1 MADSTDHKSFITSF
15 AKHLNPGK
23 IPFLEFANEAMM
35 EYMSHEPD
43 EFHPL
48 ADMHKNWHDTIAEN
62 ERVAIICAR
71 GHLKTSFSL
80 TYLLWQMYSNPNFR
94 ALYIGNT
101 FTQVVDKLTQF
112 EELCRR
118 SWRVAPLIPSKE
130 NVLQN
135 DVRWN
140 MTQKGFANGSRVRG
154 AVMAGAMEGPHV
166 HLIIL
171 DDVLEEF
178 PRIKDDKIIN
188 FMNRVVLPM
197 RLPKARIMLI
207 GTQKRPDDIT
217 AYVKENPYWNT
228 IWHPALKD
236 DGTPRWPEYWT
247 IDRLEEERLA
257 MGTRA
262 FESEYMLNPID
273 PDSAVIPWSVIE
285 PCLNNGLE
293 MFSGPIKGWVTV
305 MGVDLAVGFDTQHD
319 ETAYCVLA
327 YNPKTEQRKVL
338 HQWSGKIQGE
348 GASWL
353 NEQITNISKIAS
365 IYNPEKIMI
374 ESNGFQRLVAHAAR
388 DVEKLPIATHHTGN
402 ERNHAQIGIPG
413 IAVAMEKGLYEI
425 PFSDTAKDNT
435 RPGTRDLVKGLTQ
448 LMWDGKG
455 KLEGHVADT
464 VISLWM
470 CELAIEERERKK
482 LNMTNWTWL

>member
-1 MADSTDHKSFITSF
+1 MTDVTAHKEFITSF
-15 AKHLNPGK
+15 SKHLNPGK
-23 IPFLEFANEAMM
+23 LPFLEFAHEALM
-35 EYMSHEPD
+35 EYMLEEPD
-43 EFHPL
+43 EFYPL
-48 ADMHKNWHDTIAEN
+48 ADMHKTWYNSLKTK

-80 TYLLWQMYSNPNFR
+80 TYLLWQMSSNPNFR

-101 FTQVVDKLTQF
+101 FSQVVDKLTQF

-118 SWRVAPLIPSKE
+118 SWRIAPLIPSKE
-130 NVLQN
+130 NTLYN
-135 DVRWN
+135 SVRWN
-140 MTQKGFANGSRVRG
+140 LTQKEFSNGSRVRG
-154 AVMAGAMEGPHV
+154 AVIGGALEGPHV
-166 HLIIL
+166 HLLIL

-178 PRIKDDKIIN
+178 PRLNDEKIIN
-188 FMNRVVLPM
+188 YLNRVVLPM
-197 RLPKARIMLI
+197 RLPKSQIMLI
-207 GTQKRPDDIT
+207 GTQKRINDVT
-217 AYVKENPYWNT
+217 AYVKENPYWDC
-228 IWHPALKD
+228 IWHPAITKK
-236 DGTPRWPEYWT
+236 GKPRWPEYWT
-247 IDRLEEERLA
+247 HERLEEERLS

-273 PDSAVIPWSVIE
+273 PDSAVIPWSVLE
-285 PCLNNGLE
+285 PCLNNDLE
-293 MFSGPIKGWVTV
+293 MISGAVNDWITV

-319 ETAYCVLA
+319 ETAYCVVA

-338 HQWSGKIQGE
+338 HQWNGKVQGE

-353 NEQITNISKIAS
+353 KEQVTNISKIAG
-365 IYNPEKIMI
+365 IYKPEKIMV

-388 DVEKLPIATHHTGN
+388 DVERLPIATHNTGN

-425 PFSDTAKDNT
+425 PFGATAKENS
-435 RPGTRDLVKGLTQ
+435 RPGTRDLVRGLMQ

-455 KLEGHVADT
+455 KLEGHVSDA

-482 LNMTNWTWL
+482 LNMTNWDWL

>member
-1 MADSTDHKSFITSF
+1 MTDVTDHKDFITYF

-23 IPFLEFANEAMM
+23 IPFLEFTDEAMM
-35 EYMSHEPD
+35 EYMVEEPD
-43 EFHPL
+43 EYFPL
-48 ADMHKNWHDTIAEN
+48 ADMHKTWYKSLQEN

-80 TYLLWQMYSNPNFR
+80 TYLLWQMYSNSNFR

-101 FTQVVDKLTQF
+101 FSQVVDKLTQF

-118 SWRVAPLIPSKE
+118 SWRVSPLIPSKE
-130 NVLQN
+130 NTKYN
-135 DVRWN
+135 TARWN
-140 MTQKGFANGSRVRG
+140 MTQKEFSNGSRVRG
-154 AVMAGAMEGPHV
+154 AVIGGALEGPHV

-178 PRIKDDKIIN
+178 PRLNDEKIIN
-188 FMNRVVLPM
+188 YLNRVVLPM
-197 RLPKARIMLI
+197 RLPKSQIVLI
-207 GTQKRPDDIT
+207 GTQKRPADIT
-217 AYVKENPYWNT
+217 AYVKENPYWDC
-228 IWHPALKD
+228 IWHTALKK
-236 DGTPRWPEYWT
+236 DGLPRWPEYWT
-247 IDRLEEERLA
+247 VDRLEEERLA
-257 MGTRA
+257 MGSRA

-273 PDSAVIPWSVIE
+273 PESAVIPWSVLE
-285 PCLNNGLE
+285 PCLNNDLE
-293 MFSGPIKGWVTV
+293 MFSGPINDWITV

-319 ETAYCVLA
+319 ETAYCVVA

-338 HQWSGKIQGE
+338 HQWNGKVQGE

-353 NEQITNISKIAS
+353 KEQVTNISKIAGIYKPES
-365 IYNPEKIMI
+365 IMV

-388 DVEKLPIATHHTGN
+388 DVERLPIKTHNTGN
-402 ERNHAQIGIPG
+402 ERNHSQIGIPG

-425 PFSDTAKDNT
+425 PFGGTAKESS
-435 RPGTRDLVKGLTQ
+435 RPGTRDLVRGLMQ

-455 KLEGHVADT
+455 KLEGHVADP